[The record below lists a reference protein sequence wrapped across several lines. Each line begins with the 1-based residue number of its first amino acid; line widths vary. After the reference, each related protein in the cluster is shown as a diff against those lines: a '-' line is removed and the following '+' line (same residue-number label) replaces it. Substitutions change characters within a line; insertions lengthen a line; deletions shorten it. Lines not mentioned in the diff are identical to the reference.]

1 MGNHEYQKSQTK
13 PKKIFSSCLPL
24 NHVFQF
30 VFFVIGLCIG
40 ITLSLYYKNL
50 SFMFQTS
57 TVFSSS
63 PSPSAVLLPVPP
75 PPPPP
80 PPPSPSSAKHGV
92 VETET
97 TTNLMHNLEDKELF
111 WRATLVPMVEE
122 IPYNPAPKV
131 AFLFLTKGPIPL
143 APIWEL
149 FFNGHEGLY
158 SIYVHPHPSYNHSN
172 TPQNSVFHG
181 RRIPSKAV
189 EWGRPTMIDAE
200 RRLLAS
206 ALLDFTNLRFVLLSE
221 TCIPLFNFTTIYNYL
236 INARHSFT
244 ASGDDPRKE
253 GRGRYNPEMS
263 PSITISDWRKGS
275 QWFEVNRKL
284 AIGIVSD
291 SKYYPVFEKHC
302 SPPCYMDEHYIPTVI
317 NILAPEEN
325 SNRSVTWVD
334 WSKIGPHPGRFG
346 RSSVSVELVN
356 QIRFGGNCSSYI
368 NSNGSST
375 SSICF
380 LFARK
385 FMPDTLQPLL
395 QIALSVLLNSSFS
408 L

>member
-1 MGNHEYQKSQTK
+1 
-13 PKKIFSSCLPL
+13 
-24 NHVFQF
+24 
-30 VFFVIGLCIG
+30 
-40 ITLSLYYKNL
+40 
-50 SFMFQTS
+50 MFQTS

-80 PPPSPSSAKHGV
+80 PPPPSSAKHGV

-181 RRIPSKAV
+181 RRIPSKWNG
-189 EWGRPTMIDAE
+189 E
-200 RRLLAS
+200 
-206 ALLDFTNLRFVLLSE
+206 TNNDRCRETAISKCALRFHKPEICPLSE

-291 SKYYPVFEKHC
+291 SKYYPVFE
-302 SPPCYMDEHYIPTVI
+302 
-317 NILAPEEN
+317 NIVALH
-325 SNRSVTWVD
+325 VTW
-334 WSKIGPHPGRFG
+334 
-346 RSSVSVELVN
+346 
-356 QIRFGGNCSSYI
+356 
-368 NSNGSST
+368 T
-375 SSICF
+375 SI
-380 LFARK
+380 
-385 FMPDTLQPLL
+385 T
-395 QIALSVLLNSSFS
+395 S
-408 L
+408 LP